1 MTRYWWNDVLY
12 GLAFLVGLLTR
23 NVSGEDKSRIA
34 KGDGFVMGGWSYI
47 YGLVKDGQGWDE
59 NLGCMEW
66 VIQIQYMVD
75 YYNVEK
81 I

>member
-1 MTRYWWNDVLY
+1 MRAFSSICVFIWRDIGGMMFYM

-59 NLGCMEW
+59 NLGFRNE
-66 VIQIQYMVD
+66 
-75 YYNVEK
+75 
-81 I
+81 

>member
-1 MTRYWWNDVLY
+1 MPSIRMSAGIFFYMCIYMTRYWWNDVLY

-47 YGLVKDGQGWDE
+47 YGLVKDGQG
-59 NLGCMEW
+59 
-66 VIQIQYMVD
+66 
-75 YYNVEK
+75 
-81 I
+81 